1 MAADHPDKVHEL
13 QELWWSEAERN
24 RVLPL
29 MAGLSVIYG
38 ILPPMPTQTRFR
50 FPAGVQNIQRGMIPR
65 IAGRSYS
72 IEADVEIPEGG
83 AEGVL
88 VANADF
94 IGGFSLWVDGDG
106 KLNHTYSFLGV
117 DTYKTVSDTPVPDG
131 IDHVEDAVRSVEE
144 PARVGRQGDALGRGR
159 PDR

>member
-1 MAADHPDKVHEL
+1 HNVAAEHPDRVRML
-13 QELWWSEAERN
+13 QELWWREAERN

-29 MAGLSVIYG
+29 MAGLSVVYG
-38 ILPPMPTQTRFR
+38 ILPPMPTQTRFS
-50 FPAGVQNIQRGMIPR
+50 FAADVQNIQRGMTPR

-72 IEADVEIPEGG
+72 IEADVDIPAAG

-94 IGGFSLWVDGDG
+94 IGGYGLWIDEGG

-117 DTYKTVSDTPVPDG
+117 ETYKTISDTPVPTGNVKLKMLFETDEPKPGSGG
-131 IDHVEDAVRSVEE
+131 IVT
-144 PARVGRQGDALGRGR
+144 LW
-159 PDR
+159 